1 MKFEQALKLIE
12 EQDILFVKVEDFN
25 KKRLLSLDAKTAPQ
39 LVIKLNQYRD
49 TLASY
54 GKVIFVCA
62 DEKIKNSS
70 WRDALHWQ
78 VSVSDIQPQLNLP
91 VHSGGAPAGYVSA
104 TEAAL
109 QAKLAELNLEMKLNK
124 QMAELEKRVSKPASM
139 ADDAM
144 KFMPML
150 GLLMDIDE
158 KKMTQMMGL
167 AHLSNAMNGTGT
179 NANTGIAGLA
189 DKKNETSAT
198 VETTPE
204 EEAVLDKID
213 DEIISLTG
221 KIPMEDVLAFIKK
234 LNEKPELAATLKTF
248 L

>member
-91 VHSGGAPAGYVSA
+91 ITSGAPAGYVSSS
-104 TEAAL
+104 EADL
-109 QAKLAELNLEMKLNK
+109 RAKLAELNLEMRLNK
-124 QMAELEKRVSKPASM
+124 QMAELEKRVIKPASA

-144 KFMPML
+144 KFMPIL
-150 GLLMDIDE
+150 GLFMDIDE
-158 KKMTQMMGL
+158 KKITQMMGL
-167 AHLSNAMNGTGT
+167 ASLSNAMNGTGT
-179 NANTGIAGLA
+179 NTTTPGIAGLPKPKQ
-189 DKKNETSAT
+189 DGAT
-198 VETTPE
+198 VEATPE
-204 EEAVLDKID
+204 EQAVLDKID
-213 DEIISLTG
+213 DELEG
-221 KIPMEDVLAFIKK
+221 LLEKIPSADFLALVKK
-234 LNEKPELAATLKTF
+234 LNEKPELANTLKTF